1 MAHPTRSARTWISPL
16 TGLSFVTIGVTG
28 TLMLFHVQLP
38 GMVMLHELGGA
49 LFVVIAV
56 LHLRANWRQLLFCCR
71 QKAGRIALGIG
82 ATLLAFLLLLGLGH
96 EQHHRQRGEPIH
108 AYEQGQRR

>member
-1 MAHPTRSARTWISPL
+1 MAHSNRSSRAWISSL
-16 TGLSFVTIGVTG
+16 TGLTFLVIGVTG

-49 LFVVIAV
+49 LFVVVAV
-56 LHLRANWRQLLFCCR
+56 LHLKANWRQLLFCCR
-71 QKAGRIALGIG
+71 QKSGRIALGIG
-82 ATLLAFLLLLGLGH
+82 VAILAFLLLLGLDH

-108 AYEQGQRR
+108 ASAQGH